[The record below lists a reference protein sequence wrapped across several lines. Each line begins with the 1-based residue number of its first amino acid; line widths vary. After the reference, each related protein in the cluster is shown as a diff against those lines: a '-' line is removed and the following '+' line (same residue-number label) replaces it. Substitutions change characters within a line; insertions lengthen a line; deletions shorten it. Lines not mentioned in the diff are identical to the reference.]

1 MKRRTILALMIVMLL
16 TGVAPVSAQGP
27 DASGK
32 PFIMPVAGAPG
43 PSTWILGQPYGN
55 TTGAFVSGARQYSA
69 GQYLHFGVDIS
80 MACGTPV
87 IAVADGVIGSVDTRI
102 AAQPHNLAVGWPLS
116 RCMVTCWAPPLV
128 EDRLRDRVMWL
139 RFRRPDETRGSRTC
153 TWKCA
158 RPIRRLQPILYIE
171 APHPDWDGLACARS
185 FSAT

>member
-1 MKRRTILALMIVMLL
+1 MKRCTLLALMIVMLL

-87 IAVADGVIGSVDTRI
+87 IAVADGVIGSVDNPYRGS
-102 AAQPHNLAVGWPLS
+102 APHNLTLNFPELGLS
-116 RCMVTCWAPPLV
+116 VRYAPAGAPAAG
-128 EDRLRDRVMWL
+128 
-139 RFRRPDETRGSRTC
+139 RGTG
-153 TWKCA
+153 CA
-158 RPIRRLQPILYIE
+158 T
-171 APHPDWDGLACARS
+171 G
-185 FSAT
+185 